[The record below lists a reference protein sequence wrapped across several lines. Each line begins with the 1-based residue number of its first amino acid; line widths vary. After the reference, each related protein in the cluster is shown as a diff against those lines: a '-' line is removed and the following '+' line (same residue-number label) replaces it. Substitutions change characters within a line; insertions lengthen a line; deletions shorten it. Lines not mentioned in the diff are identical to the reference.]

1 MSRLRSATTVQDVK
15 WREGFI
21 DGKKTM
27 AVNTSRSMNAGLN
40 EGATDGKYRKVRP
53 NTEVADIVGN
63 EKTIDNKQTLHPFY
77 GYGFAATEFPA
88 DKQVN
93 PGK

>member
-1 MSRLRSATTVQDVK
+1 
-15 WREGFI
+15 
-21 DGKKTM
+21 M

-53 NTEVADIVGN
+53 NTEVADTEGN
-63 EKTIDNKQTLHPFY
+63 EKTLDNRQSLHPFY
-77 GYGFAATEFPA
+77 GYGFITSEFP
-88 DKQVN
+88 DDQKVN